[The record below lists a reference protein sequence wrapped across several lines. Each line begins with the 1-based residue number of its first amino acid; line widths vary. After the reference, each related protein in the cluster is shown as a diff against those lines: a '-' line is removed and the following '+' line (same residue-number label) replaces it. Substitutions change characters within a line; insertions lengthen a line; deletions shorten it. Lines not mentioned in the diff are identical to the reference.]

1 MFGHPVFAKSLFI
14 LIGLTA
20 ANCVKAG
27 PQAAAAAYDS
37 PINTATPVLS
47 SRGAALTSVTPDEKG
62 TSKSITSS
70 AIAPDVQIV
79 KVDNFISGGTNDFIH
94 AETVTAAT
102 VLPEGGFLALTTIRG
117 GGSFAYKISKAG
129 AILWRGELPLG
140 AVANAA
146 GLSADGSYWVA
157 GNLSKTI
164 DKKIVYGVMD
174 FSERI
179 GTDGAI
185 SPPVVL
191 SATNKGHYFHC
202 AAKSGEN
209 YIQTD
214 LTSSRDEDLHLET
227 QRISLTDGAGKLL
240 WELYLSADQ
249 GRRMVADTSTFS
261 NPNGQLFDC
270 AGIFVGK
277 NNRIFAATRVL
288 VFPVFKTDEEVFEEM
303 TQKRAKDLRS
313 ATFLVALDSKGT
325 VVASVRHDNTGA
337 GLAVATP
344 TGPLL
349 FETMQ
354 ARAGSYDLVAS
365 VGQRLSMH
373 AFDTELKEQK
383 SPVIF
388 GDSNFDRVVAA
399 YQTREGGVLMIGCS
413 GDDNTRPVYLRYIS
427 AGGVYSP
434 KRPSSE
440 LGLMCG
446 GVIRFSEATQPG
458 EILLLLQTPQQGNR
472 LLTLKYS
479 Q

>member
-1 MFGHPVFAKSLFI
+1 
-14 LIGLTA
+14 
-20 ANCVKAG
+20 
-27 PQAAAAAYDS
+27 
-37 PINTATPVLS
+37 
-47 SRGAALTSVTPDEKG
+47 
-62 TSKSITSS
+62 
-70 AIAPDVQIV
+70 
-79 KVDNFISGGTNDFIH
+79 
-94 AETVTAAT
+94 
-102 VLPEGGFLALTTIRG
+102 
-117 GGSFAYKISKAG
+117 
-129 AILWRGELPLG
+129 
-140 AVANAA
+140 
-146 GLSADGSYWVA
+146 
-157 GNLSKTI
+157 
-164 DKKIVYGVMD
+164 
-174 FSERI
+174 
-179 GTDGAI
+179 
-185 SPPVVL
+185 
-191 SATNKGHYFHC
+191 
-202 AAKSGEN
+202 
-209 YIQTD
+209 
-214 LTSSRDEDLHLET
+214 
-227 QRISLTDGAGKLL
+227 
-240 WELYLSADQ
+240 
-249 GRRMVADTSTFS
+249 
-261 NPNGQLFDC
+261 
-270 AGIFVGK
+270 
-277 NNRIFAATRVL
+277 
-288 VFPVFKTDEEVFEEM
+288 M